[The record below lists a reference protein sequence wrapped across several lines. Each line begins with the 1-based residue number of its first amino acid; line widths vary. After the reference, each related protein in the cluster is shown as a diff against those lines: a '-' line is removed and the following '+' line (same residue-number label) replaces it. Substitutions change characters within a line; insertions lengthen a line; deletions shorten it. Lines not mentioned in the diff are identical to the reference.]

1 MTTPSSRRPRTSA
14 LRLRARDIDRAAV
27 CDVLDAA
34 FSDGQLSEVEHR
46 NRTEATRTA
55 QTLADLDRLVRDLQV
70 PADLRDAVPTPPPTP
85 STHWAVALSAA
96 VVLVCGI
103 VVATSARDNG
113 EPAAAS
119 SASASELT
127 TAAGFGRMLDEIHRE
142 LGDSQVDQLTVYPEY
157 ATFSRQVPGKPGL
170 AQTYQY
176 KVEKG
181 QARITDNGTSSN
193 RTEGVPVDLA
203 ELRPNVLQVIGLLN
217 GADRTLRV
225 DDPTRIFIDARSGDD
240 GPVVSIHLWNEGA
253 GAQGFLTVGFDGAVR
268 SVYRADQ

>member
-1 MTTPSSRRPRTSA
+1 M
-14 LRLRARDIDRAAV
+14 RARDVDRAAV
-27 CDVLDAA
+27 RDVLDAA
-34 FSDGQLSEVEHR
+34 YSDGQLTEAEHR
-46 NRTEATRTA
+46 NRTEATRSA
-55 QTLADLDRLVRDLQV
+55 RTLADLDRLVRDLQV
-70 PADLRDAVPTPPPTP
+70 PADLRDAMPTPPHSRDTR
-85 STHWAVALSAA
+85 WAVALSAA

-103 VVATSARDNG
+103 VVVTSARDNG

-119 SASASELT
+119 SASASELS

-170 AQTYQY
+170 SQRYQY

-181 QARITDNGTSSN
+181 QAQLTDNGTSSN

-203 ELRPNVLQVIGLLN
+203 ELRPNVPRVIGLLH

-225 DDPTRIFIDARSGDD
+225 DDPTRIFMDAKRGDD
-240 GPVVSIHLWNEGA
+240 GPVVGIHLWNEGA
-253 GAQGFLTVGFDGAVR
+253 GTQGFLTVGFDGTVR
-268 SVYRADQ
+268 SIYRADQ